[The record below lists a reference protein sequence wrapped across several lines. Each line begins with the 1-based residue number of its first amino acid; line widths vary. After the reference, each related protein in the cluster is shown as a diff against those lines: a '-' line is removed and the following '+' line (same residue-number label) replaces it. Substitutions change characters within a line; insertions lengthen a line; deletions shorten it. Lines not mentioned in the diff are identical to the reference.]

1 MREIPDPAQAEHHAA
16 SEVDR
21 PADAAPNVR
30 EAGMDDGAAHEAP
43 CRGPIEETEMT
54 QVTLVGT
61 DLALLEGLAQSL
73 SALGHQTT
81 VTSSVVEARERAAAS
96 PPLVLVA
103 DRRLAADAGAEL
115 MSVPLSSGGARLLY
129 RTSPVD
135 TAPLLPALERAVL
148 ADLTLPL
155 ERHRLAM
162 LVQSIG
168 ERARLT
174 GRASRHTPTEGRAL

>member
-1 MREIPDPAQAEHHAA
+1 
-16 SEVDR
+16 
-21 PADAAPNVR
+21 
-30 EAGMDDGAAHEAP
+30 
-43 CRGPIEETEMT
+43 MT

-81 VTSSVVEARERAAAS
+81 VTASVLEARDLAVAS

-103 DRRLAADAGAEL
+103 DRALAADAGAEL
-115 MSVPLSSGGARLLY
+115 LSVPLSSGGARLLY
-129 RTSPVD
+129 RTSATTP
-135 TAPLLPALERAVL
+135 APLLPALERAVL

-155 ERHRLAM
+155 ERHRLTM

-174 GRASRHTPTEGRAL
+174 GRATRHTPTEGRAI